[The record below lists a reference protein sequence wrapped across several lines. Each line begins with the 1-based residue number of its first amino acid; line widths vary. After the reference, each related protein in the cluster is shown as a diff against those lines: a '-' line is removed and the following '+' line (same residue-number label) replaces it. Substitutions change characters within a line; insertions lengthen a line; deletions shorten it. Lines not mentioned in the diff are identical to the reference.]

1 MIDTEIVEKKYKGE
15 YVGNRLIRSNSFVTA
30 SIDLSAT
37 AYDVYLL
44 ALYKAKNNIDNH
56 GRPYAVISSS
66 EVRSITSRNDGNLYR
81 KFKAIR
87 DELYNLGIV
96 IDDDEHHCFLA
107 IRVVNICTYENGM
120 FTIVFTPEVL
130 PFISDLTAKYSS
142 VDLGYMF
149 SFNGYYPKR
158 LYDLLKVNAYRIPK
172 DNSWLQIRIEL
183 AQLRFS
189 MGCIDIADLEAKEYM
204 SMHPGDYAGLE
215 GVAERVKLKAYSNF
229 KARALEPALK
239 QINAFSD
246 LDVRYKNACSGK
258 GGKVVAIVFYI
269 RRKAVMPLCKTEIKN
284 TVDEISKNCSDYS
297 SNDFKEVMDYI
308 NEKISSKQ
316 VNDLLEAADGNIE
329 KIKRAYD
336 LSLQQKDIHNLVA
349 WLVAAIKN
357 SYADTEPI
365 RLVDGCI
372 VGKESYANTIDGY
385 VRSTE
390 EQERT
395 AKSVYEKKLQS
406 SEFQEFLR
414 YLNMTEYELVQ
425 NCPTYDERITKFF
438 EWKVERNR
446 V

>member
-1 MIDTEIVEKKYKGE
+1 MIDIENADKKYKGE

-44 ALYKAKNNIDNH
+44 ALYKAKNNIDKH

-81 KFKAIR
+81 KFKSIR
-87 DELYNLGIV
+87 DELYNLGLV

-107 IRVVNICTYENGM
+107 IRVVNICTYENGR
-120 FTIVFTPEVL
+120 FTIVFTPEIL

-172 DNSWLQIRIEL
+172 DNSWIQIRMDL

-189 MGCIDIADLEAKEYM
+189 MGCIDIGDLEAKEYM

-215 GVAERVKLKAYSNF
+215 GVAERVKLRAYSNF

-239 QINAFSD
+239 QINAGSD

-269 RRKAVMPLCKTEIKN
+269 RRKAKTPLCKTEIKD
-284 TVDEISKNCSDYS
+284 TVDDISPDDVDYN

-308 NEKISSKQ
+308 NAKISLKQ
-316 VNDLLEAADGNIE
+316 ANDLLEAADGDIE

-336 LSLQQKDIHNLVA
+336 LSRQQKDIHNLVA

-357 SYADTEPI
+357 SYADTKPI
-365 RLVDGCI
+365 RL
-372 VGKESYANTIDGY
+372 IDGY
-385 VRSTE
+385 TFGNEDYVHNTD
-390 EQERT
+390 EQEHT
-395 AKSVYEKKLQS
+395 AKSVYEKKVQS

-425 NCPTYDERITKFF
+425 IYPTYNERVTKFF
-438 EWKVERNR
+438 EWKVGRNR
-446 V
+446 I